1 MLHTIT
7 IKFKVRPDLHGEST
21 GMGHLLRDSLGID
34 NLLKHVNHV
43 VVLAMDVANDD
54 DWLLDSQQVRLVLY
68 RRTNSIR

>member
-1 MLHTIT
+1 
-7 IKFKVRPDLHGEST
+7 
-21 GMGHLLRDSLGID
+21 MGHLLRDSLGID

-68 RRTNSIR
+68 RCTNRFR